1 MVAWWLLPVA
11 FFAGVFIGTVV
22 LGLALSAGDWRE

>member
-22 LGLALSAGDWRE
+22 LGLAIAASDGRE